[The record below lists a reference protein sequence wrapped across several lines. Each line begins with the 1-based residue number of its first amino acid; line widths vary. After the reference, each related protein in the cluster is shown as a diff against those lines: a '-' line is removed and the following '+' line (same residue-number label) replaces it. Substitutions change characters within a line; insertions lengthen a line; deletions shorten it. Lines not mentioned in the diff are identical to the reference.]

1 MKNLLRTLILLLLC
15 FATCAAFGDDELY
28 GATGVSP
35 QAVRQGT
42 LGSCYFHATIAALA
56 VTQPGLLR
64 AAIRPDAGGGF
75 SVRFADGK
83 VEQVYPA
90 DAQFAR
96 DSGYDRSDGLW
107 VAVLFRGY
115 AQRTLRA
122 ALVEAIAESSLSP
135 ILKLTMS
142 AVVTNSD
149 ILLLAY
155 DRAIR
160 TQIDQAGDI
169 DRVRLKARLRQE
181 LNSLP
186 LEEGSK
192 QRALGLLDSSGALG
206 ALENKIKINGE
217 LFGAY
222 RAVGQGGLPERVMKA
237 FAGTAH
243 SYAIRNGAM
252 ALAAIS
258 NALEKHQAVVVWT
271 GDDPV
276 QIMVSK
282 SRFPLGSQVGS
293 WYDEEHA
300 YSVLNVNRTAGT
312 IRLRNPWARHP
323 EPDGE
328 FTLPLNSFSAACAG
342 YITSGGGQSR

>member
-1 MKNLLRTLILLLLC
+1 VKNLLRTLILVLLC
-15 FATCAAFGDDELY
+15 LTTHAALGADELY
-28 GATGVSP
+28 GATAVSP

-42 LGSCYFHATIAALA
+42 LGSCYFHATVAALA
-56 VTQPGLLR
+56 VSQPGLLR
-64 AAIRPDAGGGF
+64 AAIRQDASGGL

-83 VEQVYPA
+83 IEQVYP
-90 DAQFAR
+90 DDVQFAR
-96 DSGYDRSDGLW
+96 DSNYDLSDGLW

-122 ALVEAIAESSLSP
+122 ALIEAVSESSLSP
-135 ILKLTMS
+135 FLKLSMS

-169 DRVRLKARLRQE
+169 DRIRLKARLRQE

-186 LEEGSK
+186 LDEGSK
-192 QRALGLLDSSGALG
+192 ERALSLLDSSGLFE

-217 LFGAY
+217 VFGAY
-222 RAVGQGGLPERVMKA
+222 RAVGQGGLPERVMKS
-237 FAGTAH
+237 FAGAAH
-243 SYAIRNGAM
+243 SYTLRDGAI

-271 GDDPV
+271 GDSPAPV
-276 QIMVSK
+276 MAAKWRSLFGTQ
-282 SRFPLGSQVGS
+282 LDN

-300 YSVLNVNRTAGT
+300 YTVLSVNRAAGT

-328 FTLPLNSFSAACAG
+328 FTLRLNSFSAAFAG
-342 YITSGGGQSR
+342 FITSGGAQGR

>member
-1 MKNLLRTLILLLLC
+1 MKNLLQILILLLLC
-15 FATCAAFGDDELY
+15 FATHTAVGGDELY

-56 VTQPGLLR
+56 VAQPGLLR
-64 AAIRPDAGGGF
+64 AAIRPDGGGF

-122 ALVEAIAESSLSP
+122 ALVEAIAESSLSS
-135 ILKLTMS
+135 ILKLSMS

-169 DRVRLKARLRQE
+169 DRGRLKARLREE

-192 QRALGLLDSSGALG
+192 QRALGLLDSSGLLD
-206 ALENKIKINGE
+206 ALEDKIKINGE

-258 NALEKHQAVVVWT
+258 SALEKHQAVVVWT
-271 GDDPV
+271 RDDPV

-282 SRFPLGSQVGS
+282 SRFPLGSQAGS

-300 YSVLNVNRTAGT
+300 YSVLNVNRAAGT

-342 YITSGGGQSR
+342 YITSGAGQGR

>member
-15 FATCAAFGDDELY
+15 FATHAAVGGDELY

-83 VEQVYPA
+83 VEQVYLA

-122 ALVEAIAESSLSP
+122 ALVEAIAESSLSS
-135 ILKLTMS
+135 ILKLSMG

-149 ILLLAY
+149 LLLLAY

-192 QRALGLLDSSGALG
+192 QRALGFWIPAVCWMHWKTRSRLTESCSGLTG
-206 ALENKIKINGE
+206 
-217 LFGAY
+217 
-222 RAVGQGGLPERVMKA
+222 P
-237 FAGTAH
+237 
-243 SYAIRNGAM
+243 
-252 ALAAIS
+252 LA
-258 NALEKHQAVVVWT
+258 
-271 GDDPV
+271 
-276 QIMVSK
+276 
-282 SRFPLGSQVGS
+282 R
-293 WYDEEHA
+293 
-300 YSVLNVNRTAGT
+300 
-312 IRLRNPWARHP
+312 
-323 EPDGE
+323 
-328 FTLPLNSFSAACAG
+328 AACLNG
-342 YITSGGGQSR
+342 